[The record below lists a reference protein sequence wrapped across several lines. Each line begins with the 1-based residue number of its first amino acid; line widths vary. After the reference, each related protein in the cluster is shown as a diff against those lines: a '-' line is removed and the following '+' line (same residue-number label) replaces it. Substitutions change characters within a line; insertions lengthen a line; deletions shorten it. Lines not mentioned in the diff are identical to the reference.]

1 MLKYSVGLDV
11 SSADIHA
18 CFSVIDSQQKV
29 KVISSKVINNNTKG
43 FEILV
48 TWIEKNRKL
57 KELPLVIGM
66 EATGI
71 YHEECAYYLHD
82 KSYAVSVILP
92 NYAKKFLQASGLK
105 SKNDKID
112 AKGLAQMFAERS
124 FRLWQP
130 LGKFYYQLR
139 GLTRQQESLQEI
151 KTGIKNQLESANRG
165 AFKNKDV
172 IKQLNE
178 TIKFLEKQVVEIEK
192 KILALLKSNNEIKKQ
207 VENVL
212 TIKGVGIMT
221 LAILLAETNG
231 FLLFTNTRQLVSFSG
246 YDIVENQSGR
256 HRGKTKISKKGNGHI
271 RRALFFPAFTAVS
284 NKCKPLLDLYNRIF
298 ENHKIKMKSYV
309 AVQKKLLVLVYTLW
323 KKNVAFTENYLM
335 ENTKEEEQA
344 SASLGRLAQAGT
356 KQGRIQ
362 SNYRSMSPLWKSK
375 IIKKFF
381 EFR

>member
-18 CFSVIDSQQKV
+18 CFSVIDSQQKI
-29 KVISSKVINNNTKG
+29 KVISSKVINNNSKG
-43 FEILV
+43 FEIL
-48 TWIEKNRKL
+48 TAWIEKCRNIR
-57 KELPLVIGM
+57 ELPLIIGM

-71 YHEECAYYLHD
+71 YHEECAYYLHE
-82 KSYAVSVILP
+82 KKYAVSVVLP

-112 AKGLAQMFAERS
+112 AKGLSQMFAERS
-124 FRLWQP
+124 FRLWEP

-151 KTGIKNQLESANRG
+151 KTGIKNQLESAKRG

-178 TIKFLEKQVVEIEK
+178 TIKFLEKQVSEIEK
-192 KILALLKSNNEIKKQ
+192 KILAHLKSNSEIKEQ
-207 VENVL
+207 IENVL
-212 TIKGVGIMT
+212 TIKGIGIMT

-284 NKCKPLLDLYNRIF
+284 NKCKPLLGLYNRTF

-323 KKNVAFTENYLM
+323 KKNVAFTENYLT
-335 ENTKEEEQA
+335 ENTKEEEQV
-344 SASLGRLAQAGT
+344 STSLGSLAQA
-356 KQGRIQ
+356 
-362 SNYRSMSPLWKSK
+362 
-375 IIKKFF
+375 
-381 EFR
+381 E

>member
-1 MLKYSVGLDV
+1 MLKYSIGLDV

-18 CFSVIDSQQKV
+18 CFSVIDSEQRV
-29 KVISSKVINNNTKG
+29 KVISSKVINNNLKG
-43 FEILV
+43 FEILTAWV
-48 TWIEKNRKL
+48 EKNRKL
-57 KELPLVIGM
+57 NNLPLVIGM

-71 YHEECAYYLHD
+71 YHEECAYYLHG
-82 KSYAVSVILP
+82 KNYAVSVVLP

-124 FRLWQP
+124 FRLWEP

-151 KTGIKNQLESANRG
+151 KTGIKNQLESASRG

-172 IKQLNE
+172 IKQLDE
-178 TIKFLEKQVVEIEK
+178 TIKFLEKKIAEIEK
-192 KILALLKSNNEIKKQ
+192 KILAHLKSNNEIKEQ

-212 TIKGVGIMT
+212 TIKGIGIIT
-221 LAILLAETNG
+221 LAVLLAETNG
-231 FLLFTNTRQLVSFSG
+231 FLLFTSTRQLVSFSG
-246 YDIVENQSGR
+246 YDVVENQSGR
-256 HRGKTKISKKGNGHI
+256 HRGKTKISKKGNAHI

-284 NKCKPLLDLYNRIF
+284 NKCKPLLELYNRTF

-323 KKNVAFTENYLM
+323 KKNVAFTENYLT
-335 ENTKEEEQA
+335 ENTKEKEQV
-344 SASLGRLAQAGT
+344 STSLGSLAQA
-356 KQGRIQ
+356 
-362 SNYRSMSPLWKSK
+362 
-375 IIKKFF
+375 
-381 EFR
+381 E

>member
-11 SSADIHA
+11 SSEDIHA
-18 CFSVIDSQQKV
+18 CFSVIDAEQRV
-29 KVISSKVINNNTKG
+29 KVISSKVVTNNSKG
-43 FEILV
+43 LVILT
-48 TWIEKNRKL
+48 TWIEKSRKL

-82 KSYAVSVILP
+82 KNYAVSVILP

-124 FRLWQP
+124 FRLWAP
-130 LGKFYYQLR
+130 LGKFYYHLR
-139 GLTRQQESLQEI
+139 GLTRQQESLQEV
-151 KTGIKNQLESANRG
+151 KTGIKNQLEAAKRG
-165 AFKNKDV
+165 AFINKDV

-178 TIKFLEKQVVEIEK
+178 TIKFLEKQTAEIEK
-192 KILALLKSNNEIKKQ
+192 KILAHIRSNTEIKEQ

-212 TIKGVGIMT
+212 TIKGIGIIT

-231 FLLFTNTRQLVSFSG
+231 FLLFSSTRQLVSFSG

-284 NKCKPLLDLYNRIF
+284 NKCKPLLDLYNRTF
-298 ENHKIKMKSYV
+298 DNHKIKMKSYV

-323 KKNVAFTENYLM
+323 KKNVAFSENYSI
-335 ENTKEEEQA
+335 ENTREKEQV
-344 SASLGRLAQAGT
+344 STSLGSLVQA
-356 KQGRIQ
+356 
-362 SNYRSMSPLWKSK
+362 
-375 IIKKFF
+375 
-381 EFR
+381 E

>member
-11 SSADIHA
+11 SSKDIYA
-18 CFSVIDSQQKV
+18 CISVIDAEQRV
-29 KVISSKVINNNTKG
+29 KVISSKVINNTLKG

-48 TWIEKNRKL
+48 AWIEKNRIH

-82 KSYAVSVILP
+82 KKYPVCVVLP
-92 NYAKKFLQASGLK
+92 NHAKKFLQASGLK

-124 FRLWQP
+124 FRMWEP
-130 LGKFYYQLR
+130 MGKFYYYLR

-151 KTGIKNQLESANRG
+151 KTGVLNQREAAKRSAFN
-165 AFKNKDV
+165 NKDV

-178 TIKFLEKQVVEIEK
+178 TIKFLEKQIVEIEE
-192 KILALLKSNNEIKKQ
+192 KIIVYLKSNEEIEEQ
-207 VENVL
+207 VKNVL
-212 TIKGVGIMT
+212 TIKGIGIIT

-231 FLLFTNTRQLVSFSG
+231 FLLFKITRQLVSFSG

-271 RRALFFPAFTAVS
+271 RRSLFFPAFTAVS
-284 NKCKPLLDLYNRIF
+284 HKCKPFLDLYNRTF

-309 AVQKKLLVLVYTLW
+309 AVQKKLLVIVYTLW
-323 KKNVAFTENYLM
+323 KKNVRFTEEYIK
-335 ENTKEEEQA
+335 ENTRERELE
-344 SASLGRLAQAGT
+344 STSLDSLAQA
-356 KQGRIQ
+356 
-362 SNYRSMSPLWKSK
+362 
-375 IIKKFF
+375 
-381 EFR
+381 E

>member
-29 KVISSKVINNNTKG
+29 KVISSKVINNNSKG
-43 FEILV
+43 FEIL
-48 TWIEKNRKL
+48 TAWIEKSRKL
-57 KELPLVIGM
+57 KMLPLVIGM

-82 KSYAVSVILP
+82 KSYAVSVVLP

-124 FRLWQP
+124 FRLWAP
-130 LGKFYYQLR
+130 LGKFYYHLR

-151 KTGIKNQLESANRG
+151 KIGVKNQLEAAKRG

-172 IKQLNE
+172 IKQLDE
-178 TIKFLEKQVVEIEK
+178 TIKFLEKQTADIEK
-192 KILALLKSNNEIKKQ
+192 KILAHLKSNKDIKEQ

-212 TIKGVGIMT
+212 TIKGIGITT

-231 FLLFTNTRQLVSFSG
+231 FLLFSSSRQLVSFSG

-284 NKCKPLLDLYNRIF
+284 NKCKPLLDLYNRTF

-323 KKNVAFTENYLM
+323 KKNVAFTENYLT
-335 ENTKEEEQA
+335 ENTKEREQV
-344 SASLGRLAQAGT
+344 STSLGSLAQA
-356 KQGRIQ
+356 
-362 SNYRSMSPLWKSK
+362 
-375 IIKKFF
+375 
-381 EFR
+381 E

>member
-1 MLKYSVGLDV
+1 MLKYSIGLDV

-57 KELPLVIGM
+57 KELPLIIGM

-71 YHEECAYYLHD
+71 YHEECAYYLYD
-82 KSYAVSVILP
+82 KNYAVSVVLP

-151 KTGIKNQLESANRG
+151 KTGIKNQLESANRA

-178 TIKFLEKQVVEIEK
+178 TIKFLEKQVSEIEK
-192 KILALLKSNNEIKKQ
+192 KI
-207 VENVL
+207 
-212 TIKGVGIMT
+212 
-221 LAILLAETNG
+221 
-231 FLLFTNTRQLVSFSG
+231 FCRC
-246 YDIVENQSGR
+246 R
-256 HRGKTKISKKGNGHI
+256 
-271 RRALFFPAFTAVS
+271 
-284 NKCKPLLDLYNRIF
+284 
-298 ENHKIKMKSYV
+298 
-309 AVQKKLLVLVYTLW
+309 
-323 KKNVAFTENYLM
+323 
-335 ENTKEEEQA
+335 
-344 SASLGRLAQAGT
+344 
-356 KQGRIQ
+356 
-362 SNYRSMSPLWKSK
+362 
-375 IIKKFF
+375 
-381 EFR
+381 

>member
-11 SSADIHA
+11 SSVDIHA

-29 KVISSKVINNNTKG
+29 KVISSKVINNSVKG
-43 FEILV
+43 FEILIE
-48 TWIEKNRKL
+48 WIDKNRKN
-57 KELPLVIGM
+57 KEIPLVVGM

-82 KSYAVSVILP
+82 KNYAVCVVLP

-112 AKGLAQMFAERS
+112 AKGLSQMFAERS
-124 FRLWQP
+124 FRLWAP
-130 LGKFYYQLR
+130 FGKFYYQLR
-139 GLTRQQESLQEI
+139 CLTRQQESLQEI
-151 KTGIKNQLESANRG
+151 KTGIKNQLVSASRA

-172 IKQLNE
+172 IKQLND
-178 TIKFLEKQVVEIEK
+178 TIKFLEKQSAEIEK
-192 KILALLKSNNEIKKQ
+192 KILAHLKSNKEIKEQ

-212 TIKGVGIMT
+212 TIKGIGITT

-231 FLLFTNTRQLVSFSG
+231 FLLFSSSRQLVSFSG

-271 RRALFFPAFTAVS
+271 RRALFFPAFTAIS
-284 NKCKPLLDLYNRIF
+284 NKCKPLLDLYNRTF
-298 ENHKIKMKSYV
+298 ENHRIKMKSYV

-323 KKNVAFTENYLM
+323 KKNVAFTENYLI
-335 ENTKEEEQA
+335 ESTKEEELV
-344 SASLGRLAQAGT
+344 STSLGSLAQA
-356 KQGRIQ
+356 
-362 SNYRSMSPLWKSK
+362 
-375 IIKKFF
+375 
-381 EFR
+381 E

>member
-11 SSADIHA
+11 SSKDIHA
-18 CFSVIDSQQKV
+18 CISIIDVEQRV
-29 KVISSKVINNNTKG
+29 KVISSKVISNTLKG

-48 TWIEKNRKL
+48 AWIEKSRKH

-82 KSYAVSVILP
+82 KKYSVCVVLP
-92 NYAKKFLQASGLK
+92 NHAKKFLQASGLK

-124 FRLWQP
+124 FRMWEP
-130 LGKFYYQLR
+130 MGKFYYHLR
-139 GLTRQQESLQEI
+139 GLTRQQESLQVI
-151 KTGIKNQLESANRG
+151 KTGVVNQRTAIKRS

-178 TIKFLEKQVVEIEK
+178 TIKFLEKQIVEIEK
-192 KILALLKSNNEIKKQ
+192 KIIVYLKSNEEIEEQ
-207 VENVL
+207 VQNVL
-212 TIKGVGIMT
+212 TIKGIGIIT

-231 FLLFTNTRQLVSFSG
+231 FLLFKNTRQLVSFSG

-271 RRALFFPAFTAVS
+271 RRSLFFPAFTAVS
-284 NKCKPLLDLYNRIF
+284 NKSKPFLDLYNRTF

-309 AVQKKLLVLVYTLW
+309 AVQKKLLVIVYTLW
-323 KKNVAFTENYLM
+323 KKNVCFTEEYIT
-335 ENTKEEEQA
+335 ENTRERKLVSTSLDSLVQA
-344 SASLGRLAQAGT
+344 
-356 KQGRIQ
+356 
-362 SNYRSMSPLWKSK
+362 
-375 IIKKFF
+375 
-381 EFR
+381 E

>member
-29 KVISSKVINNNTKG
+29 KVISSKVINNNSKG
-43 FEILV
+43 FEILI
-48 TWIEKNRKL
+48 TWIEKSRKI

-82 KSYAVSVILP
+82 KKYLVSVVLP

-151 KTGIKNQLESANRG
+151 KTGIKNQLESSSRA

-178 TIKFLEKQVVEIEK
+178 TIKFLEKQISEIEK
-192 KILALLKSNNEIKKQ
+192 KILAHIKSNNEIKEQ

-231 FLLFTNTRQLVSFSG
+231 FLLFTNTRQLVSFAG

-284 NKCKPLLDLYNRIF
+284 NKCKSLLDLYNRTF

-335 ENTKEEEQA
+335 ENTKEEEQV
-344 SASLGRLAQAGT
+344 SASLGSLAQA
-356 KQGRIQ
+356 
-362 SNYRSMSPLWKSK
+362 
-375 IIKKFF
+375 
-381 EFR
+381 E